1 MSSTTFD
8 GAYNLAAKTEH
19 IELVAIKKMFVELL
33 KELKALKTQWE
44 KTRAGFQT
52 RLSRIHYRVQQA
64 EKAGVTITQAAHLVG
79 PFLNELQG
87 RGHTKVGLLPSIGQ
101 QIENGIST
109 IERVS
114 EEPLPRRQ
122 DLGTWAGIPSCVRGK
137 ICAVE
142 ERLARLETLVADGG
156 PLHDLIEQ
164 AAVRTT
170 THAVA

>member
-8 GAYNLAAKTEH
+8 GTYNLAAKTEP
-19 IELVAIKKMFVELL
+19 IELVAIKLMFVELL

-44 KTRAGFQT
+44 KMRAGFQT
-52 RLSRIHYRVQQA
+52 RLSQVHHRVQQA

-87 RGHTKVGLLPSIGQ
+87 RGHMKAGLLPSIGQ
-101 QIENGIST
+101 QIENGIRT

-122 DLGTWAGIPSCVRGK
+122 EWSTWTGIPSCVRGK
-137 ICAVE
+137 MRVVE
-142 ERLARLETLVADGG
+142 ERLTHLETLVADGG
-156 PLHDLIEQ
+156 PLQDLVEQ
-164 AAVRTT
+164 AAVRT
-170 THAVA
+170 VI